1 MVTCEN
7 VVRPGC
13 EILMAESVGCNITDV
28 NVHHVQAL
36 SWVTFYVIVR
46 IVECDQLKM
55 EAC

>member
-1 MVTCEN
+1 MTCEN

-13 EILMAESVGCNITDV
+13 EILMAESVGWNITGV

-55 EAC
+55 EAS